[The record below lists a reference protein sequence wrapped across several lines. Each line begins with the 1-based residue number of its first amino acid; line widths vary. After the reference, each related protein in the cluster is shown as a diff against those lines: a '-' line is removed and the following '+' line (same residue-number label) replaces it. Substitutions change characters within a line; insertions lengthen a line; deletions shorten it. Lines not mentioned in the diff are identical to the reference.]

1 MGQAEQRQVRTGV
14 AARVRE
20 QTASSERQGAL
31 LSQVRQRVHM
41 RDELVRQLAGREKG
55 LRAAVAVA
63 IQDADA
69 PSVEAVAAAA
79 GWSVEQ
85 VQQLRADL
93 NAVPPDP
100 VPR

>member
-31 LSQVRQRVHM
+31 LSQVRQRVQL
-41 RDELVRQLAGREKG
+41 RDELVRQVAGREKG
-55 LRAAVAVA
+55 LRAAVAMA

-69 PSVEAVAAAA
+69 PSDEAVAAAA
-79 GWSVEQ
+79 NGTVEDVEQ
-85 VQQLRADL
+85 LRLKL
-93 NAVPPDP
+93 NAPPPDHAAG
-100 VPR
+100 